1 MARGMTH
8 DEIQELLGVFA
19 LDAVD
24 GSEAA
29 QVEAHL
35 AVCPRCA
42 SEVTSHREVA
52 AALAHAGSPAP
63 EGLWDRIAGA
73 IVEPAPALDLS
84 RMAPLPRRQRA
95 RGPMVGLL
103 GAAAAMTAVL
113 GTLVVRQDQRV
124 DRITATMKQRALEQ
138 AAASANADEK
148 AQRVTLRSDDGAI
161 FAQTAVQE
169 NGTSYLV
176 RHNLPALE
184 EGRTY
189 QLWGSVGT
197 RNVSLGV
204 LGQNPSVVSF
214 NVNGA
219 VTTVAITEEEGGGS
233 VFPSGRPV
241 VHGFLPDA

>member
-8 DEIQELLGVFA
+8 HEIQELLGAFA
-19 LDAVD
+19 LDAID
-24 GSEAA
+24 SSEAA

-35 AVCPRCA
+35 GLCPRCA
-42 SEVTSHREVA
+42 SEVASHREVA
-52 AALAHAGSPAP
+52 ATLAQAGSPAP

-73 IVEPAPALDLS
+73 IVEPPPALDLS
-84 RMAPLPRRQRA
+84 RVAPRPGRQRA
-95 RGPMVGLL
+95 RGPMVGLV
-103 GAAAAMTAVL
+103 AAAAAVAVVF
-113 GTLVVRQDQRV
+113 GTVVVRQEQRV

-138 AAASANADEK
+138 AAASANADDK
-148 AQRVTLRSDDGAI
+148 AQRVTLRSDDGGLY
-161 FAQTAVQE
+161 AQTAVQE

-176 RHNLPALE
+176 RHNLPPLT

-204 LGQNPSVVSF
+204 LGENPGVVGF
-214 NVNGA
+214 NVNGD
-219 VTTVAITEEEGGGS
+219 VTTMAITEEEGGGS
-233 VFPSGRPV
+233 VFPTKRPV

>member
-8 DEIQELLGVFA
+8 DEIQELLGAFA

-24 GSEAA
+24 SGEAA

-35 AVCPRCA
+35 RGCPRCA
-42 SEVTSHREVA
+42 SEVASHREVA

-63 EGLWDRIAGA
+63 DGLWDRIAGA
-73 IVEPAPALDLS
+73 IVEPAPALDLA
-84 RMAPLPRRQRA
+84 RVAPPPRRQWA
-95 RGPMVGLL
+95 RGPMVGVV
-103 GAAAAMTAVL
+103 AAAAAITAVL
-113 GTLVVRQDQRV
+113 GTVVVRQEQRV
-124 DRITATMKQRALEQ
+124 DRITAAMRQRALEQ
-138 AAASANADEK
+138 AAASANADRR
-148 AQRVTLRSDDGAI
+148 AQRVTLRSDDGG
-161 FAQTAVQE
+161 FYVQTAVQE

-176 RHNLPALE
+176 RHNLPPLA

-204 LGQNPSVVSF
+204 LGQNPGVVGF
-214 NVNGA
+214 NVDGD

-233 VFPSGRPV
+233 VIPSSRPV

>member
-8 DEIQELLGVFA
+8 AEIQELLGAYA
-19 LDAVD
+19 LDSVES
-24 GSEAA
+24 SEAA

-35 AVCPRCA
+35 VACPRCA
-42 SEVTSHREVA
+42 SEVASHREVA

-84 RMAPLPRRQRA
+84 RVAHPPTRQRA
-95 RGPMVGLL
+95 RAPVVGLI
-103 GAAAAMTAVL
+103 AASAAMIAVL
-113 GTLVVRQDQRV
+113 GTVVVRQEQRV
-124 DRITATMKQRALEQ
+124 DRITVAMKQRALEQ
-138 AAASANADEK
+138 AAASANADGR
-148 AQRVTLRSDDGAI
+148 AQRVTLRSDDGSVY
-161 FAQTAVQE
+161 AQTAVQE

-176 RHNLPALE
+176 RHNLPPLA

-189 QLWGSVGT
+189 QLWGSLGT

-204 LGQNPSVVSF
+204 LGNNPGVVGF
-214 NVNGA
+214 NVDGD
-219 VTTVAITEEEGGGS
+219 VTTVAITEEEGGGT

-241 VHGFLPDA
+241 VRGFLPDA